1 MKTTTVLAFILGSL
15 VQGNLVAQT
24 TIAADSRKWIAYNCK
39 ADFSG
44 DSIHLINTSGKTGLL
59 WVKNTNFKNGTI
71 ELDIRGKDVSGK
83 SFVGV
88 AFHGIDTETYDA
100 IYFRPFNFRNQERK
114 DRAVQYINKP
124 DNDWDILR
132 KKHPGKYEHAIVPDT
147 DPNNWFHVKMV
158 ILYPGI
164 KVYVNGSNKPTLEV
178 EQISN
183 RKDGMLGLWVDSEEG
198 WFKNV
203 TLTVDKLK

>member
-15 VQGNLVAQT
+15 GSENLVAQT
-24 TIAADSRKWIAYNCK
+24 TVAADSRKWIAYNCK

-88 AFHGIDTETYDA
+88 AFSRD
-100 IYFRPFNFRNQERK
+100 
-114 DRAVQYINKP
+114 
-124 DNDWDILR
+124 
-132 KKHPGKYEHAIVPDT
+132 
-147 DPNNWFHVKMV
+147 
-158 ILYPGI
+158 
-164 KVYVNGSNKPTLEV
+164 
-178 EQISN
+178 
-183 RKDGMLGLWVDSEEG
+183 
-198 WFKNV
+198 
-203 TLTVDKLK
+203 